1 MYDTLMIYARHKHKK
16 EDIMHKH
23 PTPLKIKNAI
33 LIEMIK
39 AATDNNISPTITV
52 QMFQA
57 LDAGIKRAN
66 REHDEIAEILNA

>member
-39 AATDNNISPTITV
+39 AATDNNISPAITV

>member
-1 MYDTLMIYARHKHKK
+1 
-16 EDIMHKH
+16 MHKH

-39 AATDNNISPTITV
+39 TATDNNISPTITA
-52 QMFQA
+52 QMFNA

-66 REHDEIAEILNA
+66 EEHDQLKEILNV

>member
-1 MYDTLMIYARHKHKK
+1 
-16 EDIMHKH
+16 MHKH

-39 AATDNNISPTITV
+39 AATDNNICPTITV

>member
-1 MYDTLMIYARHKHKK
+1 MYDTLMVHARHKHKK
-16 EDIMHKH
+16 EDVMHKH

-39 AATDNNISPTITV
+39 AATDNNISPAITV